1 VPSKFHGSHPGTALA
16 RVRRTNWIVRWAAGA
31 GAIACVAGAGVVGSV
46 AAPAGDPVTDQGVRD
61 AVQRMRAWLYAQ
73 QRPDGSWEQGV
84 KGTWKSKQPAGGVT
98 ALVTYALLASGESY
112 QVPALTRALGWL
124 ERAEM
129 KGTYA
134 VALRAHV
141 WARLPDAFGP
151 ELEQDVDWLRAAQW
165 KGLFD
170 YVNPARPR
178 SPGRSGVAVNSSLS
192 RTQYGALAMWEYA
205 KRGGDVDAAFWEQTS
220 DWMVRSQLP
229 DGGWNYGPA
238 TSRRSSPADGGM
250 TCAGLTLLCVARQQG
265 VNDDA
270 AAAAV
275 ERGLAWLD
283 ANFAGRPIT
292 DRDEKNAAMFWYGV
306 ERVGMAAGVDRLGG
320 RDWYAAGAAHI
331 LGREQRVKRGGDRT
345 GAIKPVS
352 TVFSSELIET
362 AFSLAFLARGRVPV
376 WVSKLRLPRQA
387 WNARPDDLLFLSRRL
402 SDARE
407 AELNW
412 QAVGFDSPPEAW
424 RRSPVLYLSSDAA
437 LDLTDDEAAALKRYL
452 DLGGLLV
459 ANPEGRGG
467 RKLTRSVEALVTGMY
482 PGQTFDY
489 PPAGGPLAT
498 LVTPAG
504 GGARPPVKVL
514 GNGAR
519 TLVVLPQADWGAGFA
534 GAGGRAG
541 PGRGR
546 SGRDAWA
553 WMQNL
558 YALVSDR
565 GTLAGRLVDPLAP
578 LELPVA
584 LPAESPAAD
593 ADRTDADDAG
603 APRTLRVVCG
613 RFASGGG
620 DVEPLAWEPVA
631 ATLRIGGSVAGV
643 SSAPGDVADVDAL
656 DPATLLHLS
665 GVEPVAM
672 TGDELDAVAAF
683 VSAGGTV
690 LLETVGGLGGFA
702 DDAAGQLGRRL
713 GAEARWLDAD
723 DPVISG
729 AGLRGGTDRRRV
741 EHRRYT
747 AIYGDAEPRPS
758 IGVIAAPSGAPRR
771 GRVLVSARDLSLGAL
786 GCGYFRVNGYATAS
800 ARGLMGNV
808 LLSAAAAGADPP
820 AGGAE

>member
-1 VPSKFHGSHPGTALA
+1 MPSKVRGSHPGTALA
-16 RVRRTNWIVRWAAGA
+16 RVRWTTRIVRWAAGA
-31 GAIACVAGAGVVGSV
+31 VVSVAASAVCGGVVDAV
-46 AAPAGDPVTDQGVRD
+46 AAPAADQVTDEGVRD
-61 AVQRMRAWLYAQ
+61 AAQRMRGWLYAQ
-73 QRPDGSWEQGV
+73 QRPDGSWEEGV

-98 ALVTYALLASGESY
+98 ALVTYALLASGESF
-112 QVPALTRALGWL
+112 QEPALARSLDWL
-124 ERAEM
+124 ERAEL

-141 WARLPDAFGP
+141 WARMPDAFGP
-151 ELEQDVDWLRAAQW
+151 KLEEDVDWLRAAQW

-178 SPGRSGVAVNSSLS
+178 SPGVSGVAVNSSLS
-192 RTQYGALAMWEYA
+192 RTQYGTLAMWEYA
-205 KRGGDVDAAFWEQTS
+205 KRGGEVDAAFWEQTS
-220 DWMVRSQLP
+220 EWMVRSQLP

-238 TSRRSSPADGGM
+238 TSRKNSPADGGM

-265 VNDDA
+265 ADHPDA
-270 AAAAV
+270 GAAI

-283 ANFAGRPIT
+283 ANFAGEPIT

-306 ERVGMAAGVDRLGG
+306 ERVGMAVGVDRLGG

-331 LGREQRVKRGGDRT
+331 LDREQRVKRGGDRS

-376 WVSKLRLPRQA
+376 WASKLRLPRQA
-387 WNARPDDLLFLSRRL
+387 WNTRPDDLLLLTRRL

-412 QAVGFDSPPEAW
+412 QAVGFASPPEAW
-424 RRSPVLYLSSDAA
+424 RRAPVLYLSSDAP
-437 LDLTDDEAAALKRYL
+437 LDLTDEEAAALKRYL

-467 RKLTRSVEALVTGMY
+467 RKLARSVEALITGMY
-482 PGQTFDY
+482 PGRQFAY
-489 PPAGGPLAT
+489 PPADGPLAT

-504 GGARPPVKVL
+504 GGDRPPVKVL

-534 GAGGRAG
+534 GAGGRTG
-541 PGRGR
+541 PRRGR

-565 GTLAGRLVDPLAP
+565 GTLAGRLVDPLVTGGALEPAGDAEAP
-578 LELPVA
+578 
-584 LPAESPAAD
+584 
-593 ADRTDADDAG
+593 DAG
-603 APRTLRVVCG
+603 GARELRVVRG
-613 RFASGGG
+613 RFAAGGG
-620 DVEPLAWEPVA
+620 DVEPLAWEPVGA
-631 ATLRIGGSVAGV
+631 ALRIGGSVAGV
-643 SSAPGDVADVDAL
+643 SSTPGDVADAAAL

-672 TGDELDAVAAF
+672 TDDELDAVAAF

-690 LLETVGGLGGFA
+690 LLETAGGLGGFA

-713 GAEARWLDAD
+713 GAEAGWLDAA

-729 AGLRGGTDRRRV
+729 AGLRGGTDCRRV

-747 AIYGDAEPRPS
+747 AIHGDAEPRPS
-758 IGVIAAPSGAPRR
+758 IGVIAPPGG
-771 GRVLVSARDLSLGAL
+771 GRVLVSARDLSVGAL

-800 ARGLMGNV
+800 ARGLLGNV
-808 LLSAAAAGADPP
+808 LLSAA
-820 AGGAE
+820 GGAE